1 MIIDR
6 YERPEGLLGNNLSD
20 PILQELDS
28 LLEDPELFRLV
39 RSDLAK
45 HYKRSRV
52 GRPPVPVEVSLRL
65 MVLRRRKQWSL
76 RQTEQEVRDGAGYRN
91 WVRVYDHRVP
101 DHTTLND
108 LERLVQGKTQHQ
120 INDRLMALA
129 QSKHLT
135 QGYKLRL
142 DASVTETNIRYPTD
156 SGLLL
161 DGVRLLSRW
170 LACARPLLS
179 RKLLADGVGRNRVRS
194 ARRRARLIGQLSHS
208 TPKQEHHRQAKKKVL
223 THLYGELIEIMRLS
237 LDQATQ
243 AAAQLGRQKNN
254 PTAQTLVLQL
264 GEVRP
269 LVERVIDQATR
280 RVLQGESV
288 PARQKVASLWEPHT
302 QIIRR
307 GKPQPHET
315 EFGHKVNYA
324 EVEHGLISDWQVCTL
339 GNPPDAEMLPPFLKQ
354 HCQRFGHAPRVLA
367 GDRGLFSPDN
377 ERLAHSL
384 GVAQIAIPH
393 TGERTPERIAY
404 EKQDWFKKD
413 QCFRNGIEG
422 RISVVKRTVQ
432 LKRCPAHGSD
442 GFERWVGMGILVANL
457 VIIARLFHKRHRSR
471 RKNVKVQT

>member
-6 YERPEGLLGNNLSD
+6 YERPASLPGSRLSD
-20 PILQELDS
+20 PILQELDWI
-28 LLEDPELFRLV
+28 LEDPELFRLV

-52 GRPPVPVEVSLRL
+52 GRPPVPVEVSLRM

-76 RQTEQEVRDGAGYRN
+76 RQTEQEVRDGAGYRD
-91 WVRVYDHRVP
+91 WVRVYDHDVP

-120 INDRLMALA
+120 INDRLLALA
-129 QSKHLT
+129 ESKHLT

-142 DASVTETNIRYPTD
+142 DSSVTETNIRYPTD

-161 DGVRLLSRW
+161 DGVRLLSCW
-170 LACARPLLS
+170 LEGATPLLS
-179 RKLLADGVGRNRVRS
+179 RKLMDDGVGRNRVRS

-208 TPKQEHHRQAKKKVL
+208 TPKQEHHRQAKKKEVA
-223 THLYGELIEIMRLS
+223 HLYGELIEITRLS

-243 AAAQLGRQKNN
+243 AAESLGQQKDNPAAQALVSQLGQ
-254 PTAQTLVLQL
+254 
-264 GEVRP
+264 VRP

-288 PARQKVASLWEPHT
+288 PAQQKVASLWEPHT

-324 EVEHGLISDWQVCTL
+324 DTCT
-339 GNPPDAEMLPPFLKQ
+339 
-354 HCQRFGHAPRVLA
+354 
-367 GDRGLFSPDN
+367 
-377 ERLAHSL
+377 
-384 GVAQIAIPH
+384 
-393 TGERTPERIAY
+393 
-404 EKQDWFKKD
+404 
-413 QCFRNGIEG
+413 
-422 RISVVKRTVQ
+422 
-432 LKRCPAHGSD
+432 
-442 GFERWVGMGILVANL
+442 
-457 VIIARLFHKRHRSR
+457 ARKCR
-471 RKNVKVQT
+471 